1 MMSRHEDAALDELA
15 ENDIIMVRVARQVD
29 GYEQLQP
36 LPLPLPLPLPEPVPE
51 PEPEPEP

>member
-29 GYEQLQP
+29 AYEELQP
-36 LPLPLPLPLPEPVPE
+36 LPLPLPLPEAEAEAE
-51 PEPEPEP
+51 PEPEP